1 MRIPAAP
8 PRRALGIGLGAAGV
22 AVITIVLVPF
32 HSTAPRAVPA
42 LLFVRSVLVA
52 AFFGGRVA
60 YGSTSHGSMSPRR

>member
-8 PRRALGIGLGAAGV
+8 PRLALGIGLGAAGV

-32 HSTAPRAVPA
+32 HSTVPRAVPA
-42 LLFVRSVLVA
+42 LLFVMPVLVA

-60 YGSTSHGSMSPRR
+60 YVVT